1 MALKQ
6 RQKDILLKIV
16 EEYIDSAQP
25 ISSKLL
31 KEKYKF
37 NLSPATLR
45 LEMQELTKKGFL
57 LQPHTSAG
65 RVPTEKGYRF
75 FVDEVKKGAEEFG
88 LEDYLDKDFENEI
101 NFINF
106 LTKKLAELSRALI
119 SIYIDKENLLFESGW
134 QEVLQEPEF
143 KNESCL
149 CRFARFSKKIE
160 KIMENWEQK
169 SEIEIYIGRE
179 IPVRESEGFSII
191 LMEAGLPEIGKTKIY
206 LSGPQRMDYNKNICL
221 FCGLKKYLKNL

>member
-1 MALKQ
+1 MALEQ

-75 FVDEVKKGAEEFG
+75 FVDEVKKETEEFSF
-88 LEDYLDKDFENEI
+88 EDYLDKDFENEI
-101 NFINF
+101 NFIQF
-106 LTKKLAELSRALI
+106 LA
-119 SIYIDKENLLFESGW
+119 
-134 QEVLQEPEF
+134 
-143 KNESCL
+143 
-149 CRFARFSKKIE
+149 
-160 KIMENWEQK
+160 
-169 SEIEIYIGRE
+169 
-179 IPVRESEGFSII
+179 
-191 LMEAGLPEIGKTKIY
+191 
-206 LSGPQRMDYNKNICL
+206 
-221 FCGLKKYLKNL
+221 KNLPSSQER